1 MQDNNDIIPIGQM
14 MFILMISIVGTGI
27 LTLPRDLAEVVPY
40 DHWLILLAGGL
51 VAIVTILIHGAIIR
65 LKPRKQY
72 FEILCDAL
80 TKPIAYIVGLIYVIY
95 LIGFIGLLTRIFG
108 EVIKVYLL
116 INTPIEVI
124 NISVLAAAVYLARKG
139 IEVLGRMMEFLFPI
153 LAIITVFILA
163 LSFTGADF
171 ANLFPV
177 FEITPTEI
185 LKGAPATIF
194 SFIGIEMI
202 LFFGA
207 HLDEPKKATK
217 AYIAVVA
224 TLLFYMLVIT
234 ATIAQFGPIQVK
246 ALLWPTLDLFDTI
259 QLPGLFI
266 ENVQV
271 IVMSLWVLTIFS
283 TMAPMFLAATVM
295 TESLTG
301 SKDHAY
307 LAAPFLPLIYFVSII
322 TENISK
328 TYEMMNIYTKYVAS
342 AMIFVIPLIVLISL
356 VIQKKLRR
364 EEKANV

>member
-14 MFILMISIVGTGI
+14 IFILMIAIVGTGI
-27 LTLPRDLAEVVPY
+27 LTLPRDLAEIVPY
-40 DHWLILLAGGL
+40 DHWLVLLAGGL
-51 VAIVTILIHGAIIR
+51 VAIVTALIHGAIIR

-80 TKPIAYIVGLIYVIY
+80 TKPIAYIIGLIYVIY
-95 LIGFIGLLTRIFG
+95 LIGFIGLLTRIFS

-116 INTPIEVI
+116 INTPLEVI
-124 NISVLAAAVYLARKG
+124 NISVLATSIYLARKG
-139 IEVLGRMMEFLFPI
+139 IEVLGRMMQFVFPFVVT
-153 LAIITVFILA
+153 ITVFIFA
-163 LSFTGADF
+163 LSFTRSDF
-171 ANLFPV
+171 TNLLPV

-185 LKGAPATIF
+185 LKGVPTTIL
-194 SFIGIEMI
+194 SFIGLEMI

-224 TLLFYMLVIT
+224 ILLFYMLIII
-234 ATIAQFGPIQVK
+234 ATFAQFGPIQVK
-246 ALLWPTLDLFDTI
+246 FLLWPTLDLFDTI
-259 QLPGLFI
+259 ELPGFFI

-271 IVMSLWVLTIFS
+271 VVMSLWVLTIFA

-295 TESLTG
+295 TKSLTG

-322 TENISK
+322 PENISK
-328 TYEMMNIYTKYVAS
+328 TYEIMDIYTKYVSS
-342 AMIFVIPLIVLISL
+342 AMIFAIPLIVLIFL
-356 VIQKKLRR
+356 VIQKKLGR
-364 EEKANV
+364 EKKANV

>member
-14 MFILMISIVGTGI
+14 IFILMIAMVGTGI

-40 DHWLILLAGGL
+40 DHWIILLAGGL
-51 VAIVTILIHGAIIR
+51 VAIVTVLIHGAIIR

-80 TKPIAYIVGLIYVIY
+80 TKPIAYIVGFIYVIY
-95 LIGFIGLLTRIFG
+95 LIGFIGLLARIFS

-116 INTPIEVI
+116 TNTPIEVI
-124 NISVLAAAVYLARKG
+124 NISVLAAAIYLARKG

-153 LAIITVFILA
+153 LITITVFIFA
-163 LSFTGADF
+163 LSFTRSDF
-171 ANLFPV
+171 ANLLPV

-185 LKGAPATIF
+185 LKGAPTIIL
-194 SFIGIEMI
+194 SFIGLEMI

-224 TLLFYMLVIT
+224 ILLFYMLVIT
-234 ATIAQFGPIQVK
+234 ATLAQFGPIQVK

-259 QLPGLFI
+259 ELPGLFI
-266 ENVQV
+266 ENIQV
-271 IVMSLWVLTIFS
+271 LVMSLWVLAIFS

-295 TESLTG
+295 TKSLTS

-322 TENISK
+322 PENISM
-328 TYEMMNIYTKYVAS
+328 TYEMMDIYTKYVAS
-342 AMIFVIPLIVLISL
+342 TMIFVIPLIVLISL
-356 VIQKKLRR
+356 VIQKRLRR